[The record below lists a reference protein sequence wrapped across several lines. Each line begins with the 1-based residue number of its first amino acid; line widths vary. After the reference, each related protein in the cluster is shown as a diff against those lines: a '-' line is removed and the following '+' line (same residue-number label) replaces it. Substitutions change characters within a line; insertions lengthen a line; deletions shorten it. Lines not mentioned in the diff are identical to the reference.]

1 MIHNKWSTECA
12 CLDLTNTST
21 EDDSQMTFLI
31 CMSQINLYRSAMK
44 LNISICNTFYSIG
57 LKLGPLSIILY
68 RLFNK
73 FQNLMIKDIFFEVWK
88 IKK

>member
-1 MIHNKWSTECA
+1 
-12 CLDLTNTST
+12 
-21 EDDSQMTFLI
+21 
-31 CMSQINLYRSAMK
+31 MK

-73 FQNLMIKDIFFEVWK
+73 FQNLMIKADMRNSADAADVSA
-88 IKK
+88 